1 MNIQQG
7 ATYRVGNHQARNV
20 YRGDEYIGVMF
31 SADDAALVV
40 AILNKAYGVLGEPDF
55 LIDGEGDRWNR
66 VGPNRYSCE
75 GHSHLVVSL
84 GGVESIFGP
93 ARPYWKD
100 VESNNITTP
109 GGTL

>member
-1 MNIQQG
+1 VNIQQG

-66 VGPNRYSCE
+66 VGPNEYLCE
-75 GHSHLVVSL
+75 DGFTRTTLN
-84 GGVESIFGP
+84 GVDSFYGP

-100 VESNNITTP
+100 VESGNITTP